1 MKRAVKLRPV
11 ENPKSITNMSR
22 RAKEEYNRFYTV
34 TDHRTHEKGYTEYK
48 VTAKIVSKKNPDECK
63 QIVVWKRYSDF
74 KKLHNDLSYIHRNL
88 FRGTEEFP
96 PFPKAQ
102 VFGRFDAAVIE
113 ERRSSAENLLKF
125 TVNIPALS
133 NSPQLKEF
141 FKGADSQKSSASGS
155 SDVQTLPPPLVP
167 VPMNA
172 SKKDE
177 QHDNLQPFEYSEHLP
192 TLEGCE
198 ELYDEEPET
207 AVSALDDFLDE
218 FMSDNSCEKEE
229 EEMKNPEGTDAILS
243 NSCVAE
249 NNPTV
254 ACHVAEA
261 EEYVLSEAQ
270 EEEELDLSLNS
281 GVRPKEMCT
290 CPLTEHELAL
300 FDPCAKEEQHVS
312 GISHGDELSELTVD
326 VEPLKPSSGDP
337 HFTDLNFTSS
347 CLLDLHISDNEMDRV
362 REDVSVTEPESYLLE
377 AKEQIQLAMTKEADQ
392 DYSSAFLCYRNGVDI
407 LLRGAQGDSN
417 TARREAVKRKTSEY
431 LKHAEEIFN
440 LHLKDAQP

>member
-1 MKRAVKLRPV
+1 MPV
-11 ENPKSITNMSR
+11 TNMSR
-22 RAKEEYNRFYTV
+22 RVREEYSRFYTV

-48 VTAKIVSKKNPDECK
+48 VTAKIVSKKNPDESK

-74 KKLHNDLSYIHRNL
+74 KKLHGDLSYVHRNL

-141 FKGADSQKSSASGS
+141 FKGVDAQKSSET
-155 SDVQTLPPPLVP
+155 SDLSDLQTLPPPLVP
-167 VPMNA
+167 VLVNA

-177 QHDNLQPFEYSEHLP
+177 QHENLDPHEYSVHLP

-198 ELYDEEPET
+198 ELYEEETET

-218 FMSDNSCEKEE
+218 FVSAKSCNKEE
-229 EEMKNPEGTDAILS
+229 EETECTGGIDKINSD
-243 NSCVAE
+243 SCVSE
-249 NNPTV
+249 NEPIV
-254 ACHVAEA
+254 AYHDAKAGECVSS
-261 EEYVLSEAQ
+261 VTQ
-270 EEEELDLSLNS
+270 EDEELNHSLNS
-281 GVRPKEMCT
+281 GVQSKEMYT
-290 CPLTEHELAL
+290 CLLSEHELAL
-300 FDPCAKEEQHVS
+300 FDPCAKQEQNLS
-312 GISHGDELSELTVD
+312 SISHGDELSELG
-326 VEPLKPSSGDP
+326 VEPLRSSSGEH

-347 CLLDLHISDNEMDRV
+347 CLLNLHISDSETDRV
-362 REDVSVTEPESYLLE
+362 GEDMSTTEPESYLSL
-377 AKEQIQLAMTKEADQ
+377 AKEQIQLAMTKEAAK

-407 LLRGAQGDSN
+407 LLRGAQGDSD
-417 TARREAVKRKTSEY
+417 TARREAVKRKTAEY
-431 LKHAEEIFN
+431 LQHAEEIFN
-440 LHLKDAQP
+440 LHLKDAQPCEVPDERDF

>member
-1 MKRAVKLRPV
+1 
-11 ENPKSITNMSR
+11 MSR

-261 EEYVLSEAQ
+261 ER
-270 EEEELDLSLNS
+270 DD
-281 GVRPKEMCT
+281 K
-290 CPLTEHELAL
+290 LAR
-300 FDPCAKEEQHVS
+300 FDPWTVS
-312 GISHGDELSELTVD
+312 GNNTFDKKFEDLKRLRIKETSLFYDIRLLEKYVELSITPRGLRIDKLPAFKFSEDKSDYLEEWKAVSLQCTLSWIKILIKRNRRSLGLIQAQIAEGEASLSNEYPNTAFITAIKDINDEVSK
-326 VEPLKPSSGDP
+326 VECNVIVRKKKK
-337 HFTDLNFTSS
+337 LN
-347 CLLDLHISDNEMDRV
+347 R
-362 REDVSVTEPESYLLE
+362 DVSDFKEFGLL
-377 AKEQIQLAMTKEADQ
+377 LAA
-392 DYSSAFLCYRNGVDI
+392 
-407 LLRGAQGDSN
+407 
-417 TARREAVKRKTSEY
+417 
-431 LKHAEEIFN
+431 
-440 LHLKDAQP
+440 